1 MMKFPSQKNNHRVL
15 IALVLL
21 VCGMIGLSFASV
33 PLYRMFCQ
41 ATGFGG
47 TTQKAELLPEVILDR
62 TVKVRFNADVSPGI
76 PWRFKSEIQQMTLK
90 LGQTG
95 LMNYRVV
102 NESSRPVI
110 GTAVYN
116 VTPDKAGLYFIKVQ
130 CFCFQEQILE
140 AHQEVDMPVFFYI
153 DPKMNDDPDM
163 KDVHEIILS
172 YSFFEANSKEYE
184 SAIDRYYKM
193 IETIS
198 SSK

>member
-1 MMKFPSQKNNHRVL
+1 MMKPSSQQNNRKVL
-15 IALVLL
+15 LALVFL
-21 VCGMIGLSFASV
+21 VCGMVGLSFASV
-33 PLYRMFCQ
+33 PLYRLFCQ

-62 TVKVRFNADVSPGI
+62 TIKVRFNADVSPSI

-102 NESSRPVI
+102 NESSKPVI

-130 CFCFQEQILE
+130 CFCFQEQILG

-163 KDVHEIILS
+163 KDVHEITLS

-193 IETIS
+193 IERVS
-198 SSK
+198 DE